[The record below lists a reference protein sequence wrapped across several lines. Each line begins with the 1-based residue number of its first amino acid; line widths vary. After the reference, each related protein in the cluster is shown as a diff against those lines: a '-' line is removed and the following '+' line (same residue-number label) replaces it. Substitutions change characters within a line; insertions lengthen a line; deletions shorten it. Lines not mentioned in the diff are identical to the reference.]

1 MIYKPKIKVNG
12 VEIEMGGGTSTSPFL
27 SCAELSDV
35 ASKSGL
41 EIGAAAASCLKV
53 TVTNPHKASFDG
65 DKVELYISEID
76 DGETTTKERIEAEVG
91 DSSTTELIDTSE
103 EIYTD
108 EPDEE
113 VGEPLTD
120 DEITEI
126 ETYSNEL
133 EELQIKLFEG
143 DPMPIVDI
151 ETAEEEDPEWELFG
165 TFYVHSQTSSAD
177 SVILACYDNISRL
190 NMQYSQAETPQTF
203 AEHWQSIKAEL
214 AEYGILLDDF
224 ENTDATPLQFLPL
237 TTMRDAL
244 SLLAGYAGGF
254 LACAPDGSLGISFY
268 GYAGEILIRDDLL
281 SISDTSSGEIIVDA
295 IECENAHGEIIT
307 AGGGGQAVRM
317 SNYLVTPETL
327 ESVIVPLYRGT
338 RYTGGVLSCPWSR
351 ELVAG
356 EFIRV
361 MTVEEYR
368 NYLMLLNSE
377 GDTKALRSSLG
388 QVLIISSQTI
398 KFGGTATTTVYSACD
413 SETAKSQYT
422 QAPLKKQIIQ
432 TDKKAEDAA
441 HTATD
446 FIAPQSTSTTDDGIK
461 VFPRS
466 EKDNPQNYVQINQ
479 QGMQIYKSGQR
490 AASFGSEKISLGEN
504 SEQSVLEMC
513 GGLASLSSEVTTD
526 IAGNKTGY
534 ILLAPTEF
542 AQSKDYPFRVG
553 IASGKRDSSI
563 YLGDA
568 ECEMGAYLTP
578 RAASINYIQSAIS
591 GSSQFDLNEE
601 YPEDGP
607 HAYTGIGMY
616 AGMGLTDGSEPGAGI
631 GMDAHLDNATGKV
644 KSTMDI
650 YADDL
655 TVDVK
660 DAKFNGTI
668 NINGIPIKGCHKI
681 RTSET
686 GAAGSYTYNSIGKY
700 MHGGQTIYLEEKL
713 SEQLNGIIL
722 AWSFY
727 NGSAEDWGW
736 NFTVIPKAWILDNP
750 NYMGMSTFMAEKA
763 TVGNVGVKYL
773 YIRDNGITGND
784 NNSKSG
790 TGTSGIKYANNKF
803 VLRYVYGF

>member
-12 VEIEMGGGTSTSPFL
+12 VEIEMGGGASTSPFL

-35 ASKSGL
+35 VSKSGL

-53 TVTNPHKASFDG
+53 TITNPYKASFDG

-76 DGETTTKERIEAEVG
+76 DGETTTKERIEEEVG
-91 DSSTTELIDTSE
+91 DTATTELIDTSE
-103 EIYTD
+103 ETYTD

-113 VGEPLTD
+113 EGEPLTG

-133 EELQIKLFEG
+133 EELQIKFFEG
-143 DPMPIVDI
+143 EPMDIVDV
-151 ETAEEEDPEWELFG
+151 ETAGEEDPEWELFG
-165 TFYVHSQTSSAD
+165 TFYVRSQTSSAD
-177 SVILACYDNISRL
+177 SVILSCYDNISRL
-190 NMQYSQAETPQTF
+190 NMQYSQAETAQTF
-203 AEHWQSIKAEL
+203 AEHWATIKAEL
-214 AEYGILLDDF
+214 AEYDITLDDF
-224 ENTDATPLQFLPL
+224 ESTDTTHLQFLPL

-244 SLLAGYAGGF
+244 SLLTGYAGGF
-254 LACAPDGSLGISFY
+254 LACSPDGSLGISYY

-281 SISDTSSGEIIVDA
+281 SISDTSSGEIVVDA
-295 IECENAHGEIIT
+295 VECEDAHGEIIT
-307 AGGGGQAVRM
+307 AGGGGQAVKM
-317 SNYLVTPETL
+317 SNYLVAPEIL

-338 RYTGGVLSCPWSR
+338 RYAGGTLSCPWSR

-361 MTVEEYR
+361 MTAEEYR

-377 GDTKALRSSLG
+377 EDTRALRSELG
-388 QVLIISSQTI
+388 QVFIISSQTI
-398 KFGGTATTTVYSACD
+398 TFGGTATAVIYSACD
-413 SETAKSQYT
+413 SETAKAQYT

-446 FIAPQSTSTTDDGIK
+446 FIAPQSTLSTDDGIK
-461 VFPRS
+461 VFPKS
-466 EKDNPQNYVQINQ
+466 EKDNPQNYSQINQ
-479 QGMQIYKSGQR
+479 NGMQIYKDGQR
-490 AASFGSEKISLGEN
+490 TASFGSEKISLGEN

-513 GGLASLSSEVTTD
+513 GGLASLRSEVTTD
-526 IAGNKTGY
+526 IAGDKLGY

-616 AGMGLTDGSEPGAGI
+616 AGMGLTDGSEPAAGVDMAAYLNN
-631 GMDAHLDNATGKV
+631 GVV
-644 KSTMDI
+644 KSSLSMF
-650 YADDL
+650 AD
-655 TVDVK
+655 TI
-660 DAKFNGTI
+660 TI
-668 NINGIPIKGCHKI
+668 NNDQLADFVI
-681 RTSET
+681 
-686 GAAGSYTYNSIGKY
+686 
-700 MHGGQTIYLEEKL
+700 
-713 SEQLNGIIL
+713 EQ
-722 AWSFY
+722 
-727 NGSAEDWGW
+727 
-736 NFTVIPKAWILDNP
+736 
-750 NYMGMSTFMAEKA
+750 
-763 TVGNVGVKYL
+763 
-773 YIRDNGITGND
+773 
-784 NNSKSG
+784 
-790 TGTSGIKYANNKF
+790 GTSGIWRYEKWASGKAVAYMPEFYEYSNLKMTASGSLYLSEERYATLPSGLFVDNNYIVNHEFQSTSGPVSIIRQSGSTKDRFLFKIYKVFSTSTGVSLKF
-803 VLRYVYGF
+803 SVKGRWK

>member
-12 VEIEMGGGTSTSPFL
+12 VEIEMGGGISTSPFL

-35 ASKSGL
+35 VSKSGL

-53 TVTNPHKASFDG
+53 TITNPYKASFDG
-65 DKVELYISEID
+65 DKVELYISEIG

-113 VGEPLTD
+113 EGEPLTG
-120 DEITEI
+120 DEIAEI

-133 EELQIKLFEG
+133 EELQIKFFEG

-151 ETAEEEDPEWELFG
+151 ETAGEESPEWELIG
-165 TFYVHSQTSSAD
+165 TFWVRAQASTED
-177 SVILACYDNISRL
+177 SVTLTCYDNISRL
-190 NMQYSQAETPQTF
+190 NMQYSQAETPKTF

-214 AEYGILLDDF
+214 AEYGIPLDDF
-224 ENTDATPLQFLPL
+224 ESTDTTPLQFLPL

-254 LACAPDGSLGISFY
+254 LSCGTDGSLGISFY
-268 GYAGEILIRDDLL
+268 GYTGEILIRNDLL

-295 IECENAHGEIIT
+295 VECEGTHGTIIT
-307 AGGGGQAVRM
+307 AGGGGQAIRM
-317 SNYLVTPETL
+317 RNYLVSQGVL

-338 RYTGGVLSCPWSR
+338 RYTGAALSCPWSR
-351 ELVAG
+351 ELTAG
-356 EFIRV
+356 EFVRV
-361 MTVEEYR
+361 MTAEEYR
-368 NYLMLLNSE
+368 NYLMLLNSAE
-377 GDTKALRSSLG
+377 DTRALRSSLG
-388 QVLIISSQTI
+388 QVLIISSQSI
-398 KFGGTATTTVYSACD
+398 KFGGTATTTIYSACD
-413 SETAKSQYT
+413 SETAKAQYT

-446 FIAPQSTSTTDDGIK
+446 FIAPQSTLTTDDGIK

-466 EKDNPQNYVQINQ
+466 EKDNPQNYSQINQ
-479 QGMQIYKSGQR
+479 KGMQIYKGGQR
-490 AASFGSEKISLGEN
+490 TASFGSEKISLGEN

-513 GGLASLSSEVTTD
+513 GGLASLSSEVTTN
-526 IAGNKTGY
+526 IAGDKLGY

-553 IASGKRDSSI
+553 IASGKRDSTI

-568 ECEMGAYLTP
+568 ECEMGTYLTP

-616 AGMGLTDGSEPGAGI
+616 AGMGLTDGSEPAAGVDI
-631 GMDAHLDNATGKV
+631 SAWLESGKILNSLDLFGDQIV
-644 KSTMDI
+644 I
-650 YADDL
+650 
-655 TVDVK
+655 
-660 DAKFNGTI
+660 NGTT

-681 RTSET
+681 RTSLT
-686 GAAGSYTYNSIGKY
+686 GNAGTYTYDSIGRY
-700 MHGGQTIYLEEKL
+700 MLASQKVYLEEKL
-713 SEQLNGIIL
+713 SEQQNGIIL
-722 AWSFY
+722 VWSAYSSGVPQNWAF
-727 NGSAEDWGW
+727 
-736 NFTVIPKAWILDNP
+736 NFTVVPKVFISDNP
-750 NYMGMSTFMAEKA
+750 GGGMSTFIIEGAPIAYAANKYMYIYDEYI
-763 TVGNVGVKYL
+763 VGHDSNA
-773 YIRDNGITGND
+773 
-784 NNSKSG
+784 S
-790 TGTSGIKYANNKF
+790 TGTSATAIKYTNNRF
-803 VLRYVYGF
+803 VLRWVYGF

>member
-12 VEIEMGGGTSTSPFL
+12 VEIEMGGGISTSPFL

-35 ASKSGL
+35 VSKSGL

-53 TVTNPHKASFDG
+53 TITNPYKASFDG

-113 VGEPLTD
+113 GGEPLTD
-120 DEITEI
+120 GEIAEI

-133 EELQIKLFEG
+133 EELQIKFFEG

-151 ETAEEEDPEWELFG
+151 ETAGEESPEWELIG
-165 TFYVHSQTSSAD
+165 TFWVRAQASTED
-177 SVILACYDNISRL
+177 SVTLTCYDNISRL
-190 NMQYSQAETPQTF
+190 NMQYSQAETPKTF

-214 AEYGILLDDF
+214 AEYGIPLDDF
-224 ENTDATPLQFLPL
+224 ESTDTTPLQFLPL

-268 GYAGEILIRDDLL
+268 GFAGEILIRDDLL

-307 AGGGGQAVRM
+307 AGGGGQAIRM
-317 SNYLVTPETL
+317 RNYLVSQGVL

-338 RYTGGVLSCPWSR
+338 RYTGAALSCPWSR
-351 ELVAG
+351 ELTAG
-356 EFIRV
+356 EFVRV
-361 MTVEEYR
+361 MTAEEYR
-368 NYLMLLNSE
+368 NYLMLLNSAE
-377 GDTKALRSSLG
+377 DTRALRSSLG
-388 QVLIISSQTI
+388 QVLIISSQSI
-398 KFGGTATTTVYSACD
+398 KFGGTATTTIYSACD

-422 QAPLKKQIIQ
+422 QTPLKKQIIQ
-432 TDKKAEDAA
+432 ADKKAEDAA

-446 FIAPQSTSTTDDGIK
+446 FIAPQSTLTTDDGIK

-466 EKDNPQNYVQINQ
+466 EKDNPQNYSQINQ
-479 QGMQIYKSGQR
+479 NGMQIYKGGQKT
-490 AASFGSEKISLGEN
+490 ASFGSEKISLGEN

-513 GGLASLSSEVTTD
+513 GGLASLSSEVTTN
-526 IAGNKTGY
+526 IAGDKLGY

-542 AQSKDYPFRVG
+542 AQRKDYPFRVG
-553 IASGKRDSSI
+553 IASGKRDSTI

-568 ECEMGAYLTP
+568 ECEMGTYLTP

-616 AGMGLTDGSEPGAGI
+616 AGMGLTDGSEPAAGI
-631 GMDAHLDNATGKV
+631 DISAWLENGKILNSLDLFGDQIV
-644 KSTMDI
+644 I
-650 YADDL
+650 
-655 TVDVK
+655 
-660 DAKFNGTI
+660 NGTT

-681 RTSET
+681 RTSPT
-686 GAAGSYTYNSIGKY
+686 GAAGSYTYDSIGKY
-700 MHGGQTIYLEEKL
+700 MAEDHTVHLEEKI

-722 AWSFY
+722 VWSFY
-727 NGSAEDWGW
+727 NGSAQDWGW
-736 NFTVIPKAWILDNP
+736 NFTVIPKAWIPDNP
-750 NYMGMSTFMAEKA
+750 NYMGMSTFMAENA
-763 TVGNVGVKYL
+763 TVGNVGAKYI
-773 YIRDNGITGND
+773 YVYDNRIIGNK
-784 NNSKSG
+784 NNSASG
-790 TGTSGIKYANNKF
+790 TGTSGIKYTNNKF
-803 VLRYVYGF
+803 VLRWVYGF